1 MHKKGFTLI
10 ELLAVIVVLGV
21 VLLLAMPS
29 ILDSINASR
38 DSSYKILIGNIKTA
52 AETYY
57 QECEYGDLSD
67 KNKYGNYACAIK
79 NNTIN
84 TTIGALANTGILKVP
99 ADDSGDLIVKDPRD
113 KEDNTKDDNKD
124 KGLNACGIIIT
135 KEVDDNFKVIYKI
148 TEDTNKNKNV
158 EKKCPTT
165 EDLQWGSD

>member
-1 MHKKGFTLI
+1 MNKKGFTLI

-67 KNKYGNYACAIK
+67 ESKYGVYACTID
-79 NNTIN
+79 NNTIT
-84 TTIGALANTGILKVP
+84 TTIGDLANTGILKVP
-99 ADDSGDLIVKDPRD
+99 ADDSGKLNVTDPRD
-113 KEDNTKDDNKD
+113 NKKNLNDCEITIIKRVDKD
-124 KGLNACGIIIT
+124 K
-135 KEVDDNFKVIYKI
+135 KFKVTYQIKGS
-148 TEDTNKNKNV
+148 TQDG
-158 EKKCPTT
+158 CPTT
-165 EDLQWGSD
+165 KDLQ

>member
-1 MHKKGFTLI
+1 MNKKGFTLI

-67 KNKYGNYACAIK
+67 KNKYGVYACTII
-79 NNTIN
+79 NGNTIN
-84 TTIGALANTGILKVP
+84 ITIEDLANTGILKVSES
-99 ADDSGDLIVKDPRD
+99 DENNKLVVLDPRD
-113 KEDNTKDDNKD
+113 TTKNLNSCRIQIIKIVDKDNKFKVTYQINGSTKD
-124 KGLNACGIIIT
+124 G
-135 KEVDDNFKVIYKI
+135 
-148 TEDTNKNKNV
+148 
-158 EKKCPTT
+158 CPTT
-165 EDLQWGSD
+165 KDLQWGSD

>member
-1 MHKKGFTLI
+1 MNKKGFTLI

-67 KNKYGNYACAIK
+67 KNKYGDYACSIDTSTS
-79 NNTIN
+79 TI
-84 TTIGALANTGILKVP
+84 TIPLSSLANTGFLKVS
-99 ADDSGDLIVKDPRD
+99 D
-113 KEDNTKDDNKD
+113 
-124 KGLNACGIIIT
+124 T
-135 KEVDDNFKVIYKI
+135 KEVAGKEVKVVLNPRNNIDISDCQIKIAKVKKTNTDENGIENIKVTYKV
-148 TEDTNKNKNV
+148 TAESGSD
-158 EKKCPTT
+158 CPTT
-165 EDLQWGSD
+165 EEYEGAVK

>member
-1 MHKKGFTLI
+1 
-10 ELLAVIVVLGV
+10 
-21 VLLLAMPS
+21 MPS

-99 ADDSGDLIVKDPRD
+99 ADDSGNLIVKDPRD
-113 KEDNTKDDNKD
+113 TTKNLNSCEIQIKKSVDKDNK
-124 KGLNACGIIIT
+124 
-135 KEVDDNFKVIYKI
+135 FKVTYQINGS
-148 TEDTNKNKNV
+148 TQDG
-158 EKKCPTT
+158 CPTT
-165 EDLQWGSD
+165 EDLQ

>member
-1 MHKKGFTLI
+1 MNKKGFTLI

-67 KNKYGNYACAIK
+67 ENKYGVYACTII
-79 NNTIN
+79 NGNTIN
-84 TTIGALANTGILKVP
+84 TTIGALANTGILKVS
-99 ADDSGDLIVKDPRD
+99 ADDSGSLIVKDPRD
-113 KEDNTKDDNKD
+113 TTKNLNSCGIQIIKSVDNK
-124 KGLNACGIIIT
+124 
-135 KEVDDNFKVIYKI
+135 FKVTYQIKGS
-148 TEDTNKNKNV
+148 TQDG
-158 EKKCPTT
+158 CPTT
-165 EDLQWGSD
+165 EDLQ

>member
-1 MHKKGFTLI
+1 MNKKGFTLI

-67 KNKYGNYACAIK
+67 KNKYGDYACAIK

-99 ADDSGDLIVKDPRD
+99 ADDSGNLIVKDPRD
-113 KEDNTKDDNKD
+113 TTKNLNSCKITITKTKKKEDKKDN
-124 KGLNACGIIIT
+124 NGIT
-135 KEVDDNFKVIYKI
+135 SSKVMYEVEAGEGSDSN
-148 TEDTNKNKNV
+148 
-158 EKKCPTT
+158 CPTT
-165 EDLQWGSD
+165 YTIAKGE

>member
-1 MHKKGFTLI
+1 MNRKGFTLI
-10 ELLAVIVVLGV
+10 ELLAVIVMLGIILILV
-21 VLLLAMPS
+21 MPS

-38 DSSYKILIGNIKTA
+38 NSSYKILINNIKTA

-67 KNKYGNYACAIK
+67 KTKYGNYACTIIEGNK
-79 NNTIN
+79 IN

-135 KEVDDNFKVIYKI
+135 KEKKNITDNNGITSSKVMYEVKGS
-148 TEDTNKNKNV
+148 TQDG
-158 EKKCPTT
+158 CPTD
-165 EDLQWGSD
+165 EDLQ

>member
-1 MHKKGFTLI
+1 MNKKGFTLI

-67 KNKYGNYACAIK
+67 KNKYGDYACKIDG
-79 NNTIN
+79 NTIT
-84 TTIGALANTGILKVP
+84 TTIRALANTGILKVS
-99 ADDSGDLIVKDPRD
+99 ADDSGKLNVTDPRD
-113 KEDNTKDDNKD
+113 NK
-124 KGLNACGIIIT
+124 KKLNDCEITIT
-135 KEVDDNFKVIYKI
+135 KEKKDITDNNGITSSKVMYEVKGS
-148 TEDTNKNKNV
+148 TQEG
-158 EKKCPTT
+158 CPTD
-165 EDLQWGSD
+165 EDLQ

>member
-1 MHKKGFTLI
+1 MNKKGFTLI

-67 KNKYGNYACAIK
+67 KNKYGNYACTITDG
-79 NNTIN
+79 NTIN
-84 TTIGALANTGILKVP
+84 TTIGALANTGILKVSES
-99 ADDSGDLIVKDPRD
+99 DENDILVVLDPRD
-113 KEDNTKDDNKD
+113 TTKN
-124 KGLNACGIIIT
+124 LNSCKITIT
-135 KEVDDNFKVIYKI
+135 KEKKDITDNNGITSSKVMYEVKGS
-148 TEDTNKNKNV
+148 TQDG
-158 EKKCPTT
+158 CPTDK
-165 EDLQWGSD
+165 DLQ

>member
-1 MHKKGFTLI
+1 MNKKGFTLI

-67 KNKYGNYACAIK
+67 ESKYGVYACTID
-79 NNTIN
+79 NNIIT

-99 ADDSGDLIVKDPRD
+99 ADDSGDLIVKDPRN

-124 KGLNACGIIIT
+124 KDNEIELPVQDRENPLLWLLDKIIKFIV
-135 KEVDDNFKVIYKI
+135 KLFKGR
-148 TEDTNKNKNV
+148 
-158 EKKCPTT
+158 KK
-165 EDLQWGSD
+165 

>member
-1 MHKKGFTLI
+1 MNKKGFTLI

-67 KNKYGNYACAIK
+67 KNKYGDYACAIK

-99 ADDSGDLIVKDPRD
+99 ADDSGNLIVKDPRD
-113 KEDNTKDDNKD
+113 KEDNTKDNK
-124 KGLNACGIIIT
+124 
-135 KEVDDNFKVIYKI
+135 FKVTYQINGS
-148 TEDTNKNKNV
+148 TQDG
-158 EKKCPTT
+158 CPTT
-165 EDLQWGSD
+165 KDLQWGSD

>member
-1 MHKKGFTLI
+1 MNKKGFTLI

-38 DSSYKILIGNIKTA
+38 NSSYKILIGNIKTA

-67 KNKYGNYACAIK
+67 KNKYGDYACAID

-84 TTIGALANTGILKVP
+84 ITIEDLANTGILKVSES
-99 ADDSGDLIVKDPRD
+99 DENNKLVVLDPRD
-113 KEDNTKDDNKD
+113 TTKNLNSCRIQIIKIVDKDNK
-124 KGLNACGIIIT
+124 
-135 KEVDDNFKVIYKI
+135 FKVTYQINGS
-148 TEDTNKNKNV
+148 TQDG
-158 EKKCPTT
+158 CPTT
-165 EDLQWGSD
+165 KDLQ

>member
-1 MHKKGFTLI
+1 MNKKGFTLI

-67 KNKYGNYACAIK
+67 KNKYGNYAKYRTVKRRLKKRMYLYSIGKLTLNSVVASRICYK
-79 NNTIN
+79 SLCNNK
-84 TTIGALANTGILKVP
+84 LK
-99 ADDSGDLIVKDPRD
+99 L
-113 KEDNTKDDNKD
+113 
-124 KGLNACGIIIT
+124 
-135 KEVDDNFKVIYKI
+135 
-148 TEDTNKNKNV
+148 
-158 EKKCPTT
+158 
-165 EDLQWGSD
+165 

>member
-1 MHKKGFTLI
+1 MNKKGFTLI

-67 KNKYGNYACAIK
+67 KNKYGDYACAID

-84 TTIGALANTGILKVP
+84 ITIEDLANTGILKVSES
-99 ADDSGDLIVKDPRD
+99 DENNKLVVLDPRD
-113 KEDNTKDDNKD
+113 TTKNLNSCRIQIIKSVDNK
-124 KGLNACGIIIT
+124 
-135 KEVDDNFKVIYKI
+135 FKVTYQIKGS
-148 TEDTNKNKNV
+148 TQDG
-158 EKKCPTT
+158 CPTT

>member
-1 MHKKGFTLI
+1 MNKKGFTLI

-67 KNKYGNYACAIK
+67 KNKYGVYACTII
-79 NNTIN
+79 NGNTIN
-84 TTIGALANTGILKVP
+84 TKIEALANTGILKVSES
-99 ADDSGDLIVKDPRD
+99 DENNKLVVLDPRD
-113 KEDNTKDDNKD
+113 TTKNLNSCRIQIIKIVDKDNK
-124 KGLNACGIIIT
+124 
-135 KEVDDNFKVIYKI
+135 FKVTYQINGS
-148 TEDTNKNKNV
+148 TQDG
-158 EKKCPTT
+158 CPTT
-165 EDLQWGSD
+165 KDLQ